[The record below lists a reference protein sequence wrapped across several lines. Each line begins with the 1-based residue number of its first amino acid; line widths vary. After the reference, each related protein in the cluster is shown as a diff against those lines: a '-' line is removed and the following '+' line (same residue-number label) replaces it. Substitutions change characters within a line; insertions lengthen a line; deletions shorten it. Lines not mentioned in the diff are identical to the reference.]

1 MQQNISYITIK
12 NTNGATYFSLDLQ
25 QASECCENVGGDRYV
40 RVVSNSVRDTI
51 IPQYA
56 FVEYDGRRWYARTEY
71 KPQPINGYFAYDVK
85 FYAVQ
90 NLLENFVFARP
101 VTITDTQ
108 GVTSTWVEPNFSIN
122 ANKKTMCEVIVS
134 CIQKCVADR
143 FSSMVFAS
151 DLDGISLTS
160 EAESEYQNTKLE
172 SYTFEGATIK
182 DALDEVANRYDCDWW
197 IDDKKL
203 YCEKHETNT
212 QHRIGCAYSEKGGL
226 TGNTTNGVASFQ
238 FQNSNDVSRATKLYI
253 YGSTRN
259 ITPKQAKENGMDVSY
274 DTRLRLAENH
284 TYNITLADGRVVQL
298 ETDDRGGVGADGGIE
313 EVVIDEDIYP
323 SMEFQVVSVTEEVIN
338 TKPLFHVHAICLE
351 SDPTILNM
359 QIPLAEGITSSA
371 VFSSGYLNGMEFE
384 IRYKTNSE
392 TFGDLDFTI
401 VPKETD
407 YALIPSGAMKPRTND
422 VFVLLGIIMP
432 DAYINDAQARL
443 AAKAYEKIVENDE
456 FVPALN
462 VTADP
467 KWVSETREKFNLGDI
482 VEVEDYEGGRRLY
495 KNRIEMLKYPLCSTV
510 QVEFRLSEKKAKGI
524 LKEREIKLKDLYTRN
539 EHIGAWAIGDARF
552 IEIHSG
558 KQIEGLTL
566 QVDAVSNV
574 VPTGIS
580 TDAQYGLTS
589 DVVTNGR
596 RMTLTR
602 GALIGKNGATVIIPE
617 TVINT
622 EDLVPEVR
630 YRVMANFYPGDE
642 TAEITLENDWGEVM
656 PLTMT
661 GETLGTLFYADDRWN
676 FRLSGAKGMRLN
688 VDGVTIGS
696 DVHISNIKDVIIDK
710 QVSHAVGALYIDREL
725 VLSDGAANTLA
736 KRIGGGGEQGKDGK
750 SAYEIAV
757 EQGFKGSVEEWLKSL
772 QGEPGVQGPQGPQGQ
787 QGQQGQQGIQG
798 EKGDKGDK
806 GDSYELQTSDLDKIA
821 QMAAERI
828 ENAENIAW

>member
-1 MQQNISYITIK
+1 MQANISYITIK
-12 NTNGATYFSLDLQ
+12 QTNGATYFTLDLQ
-25 QASECCENVGGDRYV
+25 QASECCENVGGERYI
-40 RVVSNSVRDTI
+40 RIVSNSSRDTA

-56 FVEYDGRRWYARTEY
+56 FVEYDGRKWFAKTEY
-71 KPQPINGYFAYDVK
+71 KPQPQNGYFAYDVK

-108 GVTSTWVEPNFSIN
+108 GITSTWVEPNFSLN
-122 ANKKTMCEVIVS
+122 ANKQTICEVIVN
-134 CIQKCVADR
+134 CIQKCIADK
-143 FSSMVFAS
+143 FSGIKFGQE
-151 DLDGISLTS
+151 LDGITLPPGQP
-160 EAESEYQNTKLE
+160 YMDTKLE
-172 SYTFEGATIK
+172 SFSFEGVTIK
-182 DALDEVANRYDCDWW
+182 DALDEVADKYECDWW
-197 IDDKKL
+197 IENGVL
-203 YCEKHETNT
+203 YCERHQTSAAH
-212 QHRIGCAYSEKGGL
+212 QMGCAYSEKGGL

-298 ETDDRGGVGADGGIE
+298 DTDERGGVGADGGIE
-313 EVVIDEDIYP
+313 EVVIEEDIYP
-323 SMEFQVVSVTEEVIN
+323 SMEFQIVSVVEEVIN
-338 TKPLFHVHAICLE
+338 AKPLFHVHAIALE
-351 SDPTILNM
+351 NDPTILSM
-359 QIPLAEGITSSA
+359 QIPLAEGVTSTV
-371 VFSSGYLNGMEFE
+371 VFGTGYLNGMEFE

-392 TFGDLDFTI
+392 TFGDLDFVI

-422 VFVLLGIIMP
+422 VFGLLGIIMP
-432 DAYINDAQARL
+432 DAYINDAQTRL
-443 AAKAYEKIVENDE
+443 AAKAYEHIVENEE
-456 FVPALN
+456 FVQTLN
-462 VTADP
+462 ITADP
-467 KWVSETREKFNLGDI
+467 KWVYETHEKFNLGDI
-482 VEVEDYEGGRRLY
+482 VKVDDYDGGRTLY
-495 KNRIEMLKYPLCSTV
+495 ENRIEMLKYPLCSTV
-510 QVEFRLSEKKAKGI
+510 QVEFRLSEKKSKGI
-524 LKEREIKLKDLYTRN
+524 LKERELKLKDLYSRN
-539 EHIGAWAIGDARF
+539 EHIGAWAIGDTRF
-552 IEIHSG
+552 IEIFSG
-558 KQIEGLTL
+558 KQIEGLTS

-574 VPTGIS
+574 VPMGIS

-642 TAEITLENDWGEVM
+642 TAEITLEDDWGEVM
-656 PLTMT
+656 PLAMT

-676 FRLSGAKGMRLN
+676 FRLSGSKGMWLN
-688 VDGVTIGS
+688 GDGVTIGS
-696 DVHISNIKDVIIDK
+696 DVQISKIKDVIHDK

-725 VLSDGAANTLA
+725 VLSDGAARALA

-757 EQGFKGSVEEWLKSL
+757 EQGFKGSAEEWIKSL
-772 QGEPGVQGPQGPQGQ
+772 QGEPGSQGPQGPQGPQGQ
-787 QGQQGQQGIQG
+787 QGIQG
-798 EKGDKGDK
+798 DKGDKGDK